1 MPDRPACRERKKNG
15 RPCRAPALREG
26 SACFW
31 HAAETREAAAE
42 ARRLGGLRRRREG
55 TIGGAYAL
63 EGFRTGA
70 DLQRVLEL
78 ALADT
83 LELENSVPRTRAPS
97 GGLLGAGGRAA
108 AAVAAASVA
117 AERRTVIL
125 LTKQMVG
132 ERRRIGGAGG
142 GPVSSSS
149 GVLERET
156 GVEPAA
162 LCLGSICSRFADR
175 GPAELGGLPR
185 AA

>member
-1 MPDRPACRERKKNG
+1 MPSRPACREWKKNG

-55 TIGGAYAL
+55 TVGGAYAL

-83 LELENSVPRTRAPS
+83 LELENTVPRTRA
-97 GGLLGAGGRAA
+97 LTQL
-108 AAVAAASVA
+108 VSVA
-117 AERRTVIL
+117 ARVQETTAWEARLRALEDGVWRGRPAQMPDL
-125 LTKQMVG
+125 LPQAPHLG
-132 ERRRIGGAGG
+132 RGRGACGG
-142 GPVSSSS
+142 GMFTKGSRHFAL
-149 GVLERET
+149 GQR
-156 GVEPAA
+156 PAVQR
-162 LCLGSICSRFADR
+162 CP
-175 GPAELGGLPR
+175 PAFPHR
-185 AA
+185 PNR

>member
-1 MPDRPACRERKKNG
+1 MASPRACRALKKNG
-15 RPCRAPALREG
+15 RPCRAPALRAG

-83 LELENSVPRTRAPS
+83 LDRGTAW
-97 GGLLGAGGRAA
+97 
-108 AAVAAASVA
+108 
-117 AERRTVIL
+117 RRS
-125 LTKQMVG
+125 
-132 ERRRIGGAGG
+132 RGGAGSPNRPPTAG
-142 GPVSSSS
+142 GGSTADCRSTRRS
-149 GVLERET
+149 GSFDAHDHGRD
-156 GVEPAA
+156 PA
-162 LCLGSICSRFADR
+162 LIIV
-175 GPAELGGLPR
+175 
-185 AA
+185 

>member
-1 MPDRPACRERKKNG
+1 MASRPGCRERKRNG

-31 HAAETREAAAE
+31 HADETREAAAE

-83 LELENSVPRTRAPS
+83 LELENSVPRTRA
-97 GGLLGAGGRAA
+97 LARLV
-108 AAVAAASVA
+108 AVAARVKETSEWEARLRA
-117 AERRTVIL
+117 LEDGIWREAPD
-125 LTKQMVG
+125 
-132 ERRRIGGAGG
+132 AG
-142 GPVSSSS
+142 S
-149 GVLERET
+149 
-156 GVEPAA
+156 
-162 LCLGSICSRFADR
+162 
-175 GPAELGGLPR
+175 
-185 AA
+185 

>member
-1 MPDRPACRERKKNG
+1 MSLLGTGATGRTATPSLGGSPHARTPTRVTNVRGGHTSRPACRERKKNG

-31 HAAETREAAAE
+31 RAAESREAAAE

-83 LELENSVPRTRAPS
+83 LELENTVPRTRA
-97 GGLLGAGGRAA
+97 LTQLV
-108 AAVAAASVA
+108 AVAARVKETTELEARLRA
-117 AERRTVIL
+117 LED
-125 LTKQMVG
+125 
-132 ERRRIGGAGG
+132 
-142 GPVSSSS
+142 
-149 GVLERET
+149 GVWRET
-156 GVEPAA
+156 PDA
-162 LCLGSICSRFADR
+162 GS
-175 GPAELGGLPR
+175 
-185 AA
+185 

>member
-1 MPDRPACRERKKNG
+1 MPSRPACRERKKNG

-31 HAAETREAAAE
+31 HAAESREAAAE

-83 LELENSVPRTRAPS
+83 LELENTVPRTRA
-97 GGLLGAGGRAA
+97 LTQL
-108 AAVAAASVA
+108 VSVA
-117 AERRTVIL
+117 ARVKETTELEARLRALEDGVWR
-125 LTKQMVG
+125 
-132 ERRRIGGAGG
+132 EAPDAG
-142 GPVSSSS
+142 S
-149 GVLERET
+149 
-156 GVEPAA
+156 
-162 LCLGSICSRFADR
+162 
-175 GPAELGGLPR
+175 
-185 AA
+185 